1 MLDAAQAV
9 MVGRCAGLTGD
20 GIDGS
25 RWWSWGQGKFQFR
38 GKVTT

>member
-9 MVGRCAGLTGD
+9 IVGRCAGLTGD

-25 RWWSWGQGKFQFR
+25 RWWSWGKENFSFVGR
-38 GKVTT
+38 